1 MKGITRFDASSRK
14 KQCAGKEINPY
25 QQTMINSSLKILLA
39 LLGLAAM
46 ALTSCAT
53 MAGAGEDIQKAG
65 GAITNRAE
73 R

>member
-1 MKGITRFDASSRK
+1 MNTFF
-14 KQCAGKEINPY
+14 
-25 QQTMINSSLKILLA
+25 KIALA

>member
-1 MKGITRFDASSRK
+1 MQK
-14 KQCAGKEINPY
+14 KNVTTKKFIHIKHTIMN
-25 QQTMINSSLKILLA
+25 TFFKIALA